1 MKRVVFVAIMLA
13 LAVSVSLRP
22 SAARTP
28 AQTGTELLNALPDGN
43 AVVLIDVQ
51 RVTSSALWNMLA
63 AQEKFRSAFDK
74 IQSSLAEVGLSLSDV
89 QTVAVSFSNA
99 DANNPAVAV
108 SGRLNQSALLARLRA
123 DEKVKLTSET
133 YKGFEVFKVEP
144 VKAPAGKPHDS
155 GGFAFLDGTTA
166 VAGTNA
172 SVRAAIDV
180 KTGSRASIAQNAKL
194 TEALA
199 TTNGAAVRFAL
210 EMSTLAG
217 KLPTG
222 PMGDFS
228 SIKLIFGSV
237 DVTTAIDLNAT
248 LRNDTAE
255 HAHALATQLSGLL
268 EMARGF
274 LGASK
279 DPKMAPLAA
288 ALKSVSITG
297 NEQDVRITG
306 SLPMEVLAQLL
317 H

>member
-123 DEKVKLTSET
+123 DEKVKVTSET
-133 YKGFEVFKVEP
+133 YKSFEVFKV
-144 VKAPAGKPHDS
+144 D
-155 GGFAFLDGTTA
+155 FLQ
-166 VAGTNA
+166 
-172 SVRAAIDV
+172 
-180 KTGSRASIAQNAKL
+180 K
-194 TEALA
+194 
-199 TTNGAAVRFAL
+199 
-210 EMSTLAG
+210 
-217 KLPTG
+217 
-222 PMGDFS
+222 
-228 SIKLIFGSV
+228 
-237 DVTTAIDLNAT
+237 
-248 LRNDTAE
+248 
-255 HAHALATQLSGLL
+255 
-268 EMARGF
+268 
-274 LGASK
+274 
-279 DPKMAPLAA
+279 
-288 ALKSVSITG
+288 
-297 NEQDVRITG
+297 RIYFKFT
-306 SLPMEVLAQLL
+306 M
-317 H
+317 